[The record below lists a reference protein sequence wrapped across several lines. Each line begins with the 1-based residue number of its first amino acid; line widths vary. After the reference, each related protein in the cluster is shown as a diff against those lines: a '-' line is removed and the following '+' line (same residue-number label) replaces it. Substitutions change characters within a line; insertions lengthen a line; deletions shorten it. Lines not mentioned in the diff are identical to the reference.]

1 MIDIIIFFD
10 LIGLFSGLLFG
21 IIIVVLLGNEK

>member
-1 MIDIIIFFD
+1 MIDIVIF